1 MISQGQ
7 LNITYSIKS
16 LRGHTQIICKGNKN
30 VSNNIKELRGFSQ
43 MFTFYH
49 NSYLLKVATKG
60 VGAQNFQKKIAC
72 YFDKITFSCSSLL
85 HDLLSCP

>member
-1 MISQGQ
+1 MICQGQ
-7 LNITYSIKS
+7 LNTYSKKS

-43 MFTFYH
+43 MSTFYH
-49 NSYLLKVATKG
+49 NTYLLKVATKG
-60 VGAQNFQKKIAC
+60 VGGQNFQKKIAC